1 MRTVTIDLPDTVFTA
16 LRKAPEE
23 FVREMRIAAA
33 VKWYEVGARIV
44 SGEGRRNSRRFARG
58 VYRCPL
64 SL

>member
-1 MRTVTIDLPDTVFTA
+1 MRTVTIDLPDTAFTA

-33 VKWYEVGARIV
+33 VKWYEVGALSQGKAAEIAGV
-44 SGEGRRNSRRFARG
+44 FARG
-58 VYRCPL
+58 IHRCAL